1 MQLISFDNTSPR
13 LCLQNYGNGMLLMNE
28 LEAIDRPKF
37 KSGNLGNVRKS
48 QNGGHGKVAA
58 SQLLS
63 LWGFP
68 LSGSMLCNKS
78 VQTFQFTFKEPF
90 RRHHSSSTKTWP
102 LHLAMI
108 LRIDCQPAAH
118 KVVGASFLMLTKR
131 KLP

>member
-1 MQLISFDNTSPR
+1 
-13 LCLQNYGNGMLLMNE
+13 MNE

-48 QNGGHGKVAA
+48 QNGGHRKVAA

-63 LWGFP
+63 SWGFP

-78 VQTFQFTFKEPF
+78 
-90 RRHHSSSTKTWP
+90 
-102 LHLAMI
+102 
-108 LRIDCQPAAH
+108 
-118 KVVGASFLMLTKR
+118 KR